1 MQIVYFVSFPVCTS
15 LNFTNKP
22 QRTFCSPPEHT
33 SPLLGCHT
41 SQGAFILPSY
51 PFSSPRH
58 SPKHTSPPTD
68 SLKKSQD
75 HAVNFSNSWP
85 LKSFEGLPKPTHQKK
100 FSSPISGEE
109 AGNILSKY
117 SVLFPIMCTKSGNKM
132 PRKGGKSRYKRDI
145 SSQLPL
151 KL

>member
-1 MQIVYFVSFPVCTS
+1 MLFSLKINDQTRLPMVLFFQDYFIQIVYFVSFPVCTS

-51 PFSSPRH
+51 PFSSPRQ

-100 FSSPISGEE
+100 FSSPISREE
-109 AGNILSKY
+109 AGNIL
-117 SVLFPIMCTKSGNKM
+117 GNNLCCF
-132 PRKGGKSRYKRDI
+132 
-145 SSQLPL
+145 Q
-151 KL
+151 